1 MPNNFLLPAKFLK
14 SDREI
19 LTSRM
24 IDRRGRPL
32 AAKGFVKEVGISWNL
47 LVVRV

>member
-14 SDREI
+14 SEREI

-32 AAKGFVKEVGISWNL
+32 SAKVFVNEVGIS
-47 LVVRV
+47 

>member
-14 SDREI
+14 SEI

-32 AAKGFVKEVGISWNL
+32 AAKVFVKEVGISWNL
-47 LVVRV
+47 QVVGV